1 MKICRDIFESCAA
14 WRWNVLLRPLIVG
27 ADMSV
32 AANIGVRCEASC
44 SDTFSLHS
52 LALMSSD
59 KALLCR
65 PVIYCNVL
73 IDVYLCLP
81 RWVSAW
87 QTAWKQIF
95 SQALTSRR
103 KWNLSSALCFS
114 LEFVVVLFFLHTHD
128 KIRKR
133 AGKYPLTSFML
144 CPKSGPGANSET
156 WTAFIRPLTTLFMA
170 ISVTFGKF
178 FNELLLL
185 CFVTP

>member
-73 IDVYLCLP
+73 IDVYLCSP

-144 CPKSGPGANSET
+144 SLGPILRLGQ
-156 WTAFIRPLTTLFMA
+156 LLF
-170 ISVTFGKF
+170 GPW
-178 FNELLLL
+178 LLYLWL
-185 CFVTP
+185 FLSHLVNFSMNYCYYVL